1 MECKRFKVCAFGADA
16 DADSVLDDMISLRIP
31 SDKNNGLHLAC
42 QLTQGKNERAFL
54 EKLEECAED
63 HPRCPQFNKTTFTL
77 VRDDYGRWVHK
88 PRYSRTSSVSDYFS
102 FHLQD
107 QFFGVKPKP
116 VATPKAPPC

>member
-16 DADSVLDDMISLRIP
+16 DADSVLDDTISLRIP
-31 SDKNNGLHLAC
+31 SGTSNGVLLAC
-42 QLTQGKNERAFL
+42 QLTQGKNEMAFKT
-54 EKLEECAED
+54 KLKECAEE
-63 HPRCPQFNKTTFTL
+63 HPRRPQFNKTTFTL
-77 VRDDYGRWVHK
+77 ELRNGRWVHT
-88 PRYSRTSSVSDYFS
+88 PRKSRTSSVSDYFS